1 LIPTDGAI
9 RMYFKQ
15 KREIIVTTNDERSE
29 NVSILHRKVAQCT
42 VTM

>member
-15 KREIIVTTNDERSE
+15 KREVMFKPMMKEVKI
-29 NVSILHRKVAQCT
+29 
-42 VTM
+42 